1 MELPGKE
8 AGERIIITELRKM
21 ETLVVIM
28 NVIMG
33 FLNRTMVG
41 LVGSIVKMGIMEDME
56 MCN

>member
-33 FLNRTMVG
+33 VLNRTMVG

-56 MCN
+56 MRY

>member
-8 AGERIIITELRKM
+8 VGEKIIITELRKM

-28 NVIMG
+28 NVMMG
-33 FLNRTMVG
+33 VLNRTMVG